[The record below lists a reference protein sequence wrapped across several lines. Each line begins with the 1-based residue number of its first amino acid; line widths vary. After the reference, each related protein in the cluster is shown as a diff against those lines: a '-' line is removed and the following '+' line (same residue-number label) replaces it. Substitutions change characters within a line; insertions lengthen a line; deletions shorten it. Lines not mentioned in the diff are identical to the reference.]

1 MPGQDVKLVPDE
13 RGNFDFV
20 VKDGQIDFVD
30 GLQSSIDVSL
40 FTDSRAPSSIVQH
53 TDKRRG
59 WVGDITKSL
68 EGKFTGSNLWTLDQA
83 RLTSGTISQAEI
95 YAKDALAW
103 MVEDQV
109 AQEVNVSVT
118 RVKRQINIAIEIVAL
133 NNTIT
138 RYNVLW
144 RNTNASGISNI

>member
-1 MPGQDVKLVPDE
+1 MSGQDVKLVPDD
-13 RGNFDFV
+13 RGNYDLI
-20 VKDGQIDFVD
+20 VKDGQIDFVE

-40 FTDSRAPSSIVQH
+40 FADSRAPSSIVPQAEN
-53 TDKRRG
+53 RRG
-59 WVGDITKSL
+59 WVGDITRSL
-68 EGKFTGSNLWTLDQA
+68 EGKFTGSNLWTLDLA
-83 RLTSGTISQAEI
+83 RLNNDTISQAEI
-95 YAKDALAW
+95 HAKDALSW

-118 RVKRQINIAIEIVAL
+118 RLNRQINIAIEIVAL

-144 RNTNASGISNI
+144 RKTNASGISNI